1 MENTILCPKCG
12 HGIDVDKLLFQKI
25 EEQVKEE
32 HREKVKVYT
41 QKQIEKARAEEAIK
55 AKNESALQAAE
66 LEKMRLL
73 LQDSEKQKNALVEQV
88 KKDMESLFAER
99 QKLQNETSE
108 SRLRLLQ
115 EEIDKAKAGEETLK
129 QSFDE
134 RLKLKEDALNAEMTI
149 VKTRE
154 KDMVSKIEALQRDF
168 DERLRKSN
176 AEKEKEMGTLIEEQK
191 LQIEKMTHQINT
203 LKETSEKRSQQLQ
216 GEAFELYLEKTLYK
230 NPLFVT
236 DEVTEVSKGVNG
248 ADILVHV
255 RNKQGEQCG
264 QIIIEAKRAA
274 NFSRNWIE
282 KIKQDRLREHNAPEA
297 VNVIVSSVLRDPDAY
312 FEDYGDNTYGV
323 ASDFFSSAM
332 MLIRSEVEKIHA
344 VFKNMNQS
352 DDAKSALY
360 NYLSSDDFKM
370 RVENFKKELA
380 IVEQN
385 NLKILKIA
393 NGSNTSIAKLKG
405 FFSSDIVGT
414 IESYTNNL
422 LEHDETSA
430 YIEPDEAEA
439 LLYDTSV
446 AMGKPNKVVS
456 SAKRSTPSGV
466 NKMIFDKVFEATE
479 EEGIYLNTQSGKLFM
494 AEFNGSNEVMVT
506 RIGE

>member
-25 EEQVKEE
+25 EEQVKAEN
-32 HREKVKVYT
+32 REKVIAYT
-41 QKQIEKARAEEAIK
+41 QKQIEKARAEEIAK
-55 AKNESALQAAE
+55 AKNESTLQAAE

-73 LQDSEKQKNALVEQV
+73 LQDTEKQKNALIDQV
-88 KKDMESLFAER
+88 KKDMEALFQER
-99 QKLQNETSE
+99 QKLHNETHE
-108 SRLRLLQ
+108 SRMRLLQ
-115 EEIDKAKAGEETLK
+115 EEINKAKEAESQLK

-134 RLKLKEDALNAEMTI
+134 RLKLKEEALNAEMNI
-149 VKTRE
+149 VKARE
-154 KDMVSKIEALQRDF
+154 KEMGSKIEALQRDF

-176 AEKEKEMGTLIEEQK
+176 AEKEQEMGVLIQEQK
-191 LQIEKMTHQINT
+191 LQIEKMTQQINS
-203 LKETSEKRSQQLQ
+203 LKETSDKRSQQLQ

-230 NPLFVT
+230 NPLFLT
-236 DEVTEVSKGVNG
+236 DEITEVSKGVNG
-248 ADILVHV
+248 ADILVFV
-255 RNKQGEQCG
+255 RNKKGEQCG

-332 MLIRSEVEKIHA
+332 MLIRAEVEKIHA

-370 RVENFKKELA
+370 RVDNFKKELA
-380 IVEQN
+380 TIEQN

-393 NGSNTSIAKLKG
+393 TSSNTSIANLKG

-414 IESYTNNL
+414 IEAYTNNL
-422 LEHDETSA
+422 LEYDEMAA
-430 YIEPDEAEA
+430 YISPKEAEA
-439 LLYDTSV
+439 LIYDASV
-446 AMGKPNKVVS
+446 SLGKPQKVVS
-456 SAKRSTPSGV
+456 SARKATPSGV
-466 NKMIFDKVFEATE
+466 NRLIFDKVFEPTGD
-479 EEGIYLNTQSGKLFM
+479 EGIYRNTQSGKLFI
-494 AEFNGSNEVMVT
+494 AEFNGNHEVLVT
-506 RIGE
+506 RIGD